1 VSTSICAS
9 RCIGVGVMRR
19 RSVPRGTVG

>member
-1 VSTSICAS
+1 M
-9 RCIGVGVMRR
+9 IGVLFGISGDGMMRR